1 MKIKEWTIWTAGLI
15 VFFCIIISIIYM
27 AEKSALEPNQN
38 IREKL
43 FFQCLEKI
51 PEGPRSTHY
60 NDWAEV
66 VDRCGSQAYYL
77 SLRHPKGVDK
87 SINND

>member
-1 MKIKEWTIWTAGLI
+1 MKVKEWMVWVGGII
-15 VFFCIIISIIYM
+15 VFFSFVVFIIYST
-27 AEKSALEPNQN
+27 EKSTPKPDQN